1 MKDKTQRL
9 IKTII
14 FIVVLLIPIIYSFF
28 YLKSY
33 WDPYG
38 NLQDMKI
45 AVVNLDDGNET
56 ENEGKEFV
64 NELKEDGTFSICDV
78 TLDEAN
84 EGLKEGTYYAMIMLP
99 KDFTESLNS
108 AKEENKRISTIT
120 YTPNKQT
127 NYLAT
132 QIINSAIKTIEANLQ
147 AKVAEKVVDN
157 LTEKLNEVPDSL
169 QEISDGTGKIVNGA
183 QDLNDGLKKIDDGV
197 GTLSSSYSQFNDGVD
212 SAFQGSQS
220 VSNGMTQV
228 DNGINT
234 LKSGGVSLD
243 SAIGQIN
250 EGTEKLLANS
260 SQGLINLQD
269 GINALNEG
277 AQNLDNGV
285 SSYVDG
291 TKNLSKGVVSYI
303 QGTQSLTSGMNDYI
317 DGVNTLNQNVNQIL
331 AGIVAYGNANPTALK
346 DPNIA
351 KLYGGAAKILEKD
364 ANGKT
369 AMDKLSIAGAQIK
382 AGGENLNKNNDTL
395 TGGAQALISK
405 SEELKQGSNSLKG
418 GTTELALKSADLT
431 QITDG
436 VKQLQEATSKVKEG
450 TTSLNGG
457 IDSLKDGTNQ
467 LRNGSNNLT
476 DGLSKLKTS
485 SDEVENALN
494 TLEGGVDSAYEG
506 SSKLT
511 DGVKTLKEN
520 VDEGIKTAKTD
531 LQKLNGLSSF
541 VENPVEFKEE
551 SYGKI
556 DSYGIAFTPLFLCIG
571 LWVGSL
577 MCYVVLYY
585 DQKNRFGI
593 FGSDAKNKILQ
604 NIIYIGIGAV
614 QGIVT
619 GLLLKVGLG
628 FSIESAIAYY
638 GSCILIGIVFM
649 SIIQFLI
656 RNFGDIGKFIALIV
670 LVLQLAAS
678 GGTFPVETIEKG
690 FRAWNPVLPMTY
702 TIKLLREILVP
713 TNANHIGMYI
723 GVLFVIMIISFSAT
737 TIVDIIRKKK
747 NASN

>member
-1 MKDKTQRL
+1 MNEKTQKL
-9 IKTII
+9 FKTII
-14 FIVVLLIPIIYSFF
+14 FIVALLIPIIYSFF

-45 AVVNLDDGNET
+45 AVVNLDEGNET

-84 EGLKEGTYYAMIMLP
+84 KGLKEGTYYAMIMLP
-99 KDFTESLNS
+99 KDFTDSLNS

-132 QIINSAIKTIEANLQ
+132 QIINSAIKTIETNLQ
-147 AKVAEKVVDN
+147 AKVASKVVDN
-157 LTEKLNEVPDSL
+157 LTEKLNEVPESL

-197 GTLSSSYSQFNDGVD
+197 STLNNSYAQFNDGVD
-212 SAFQGSQS
+212 AAFQGSKS
-220 VSNGMTQV
+220 LSNGLVQV

-250 EGTEKLLANS
+250 DGTEKLLANS

-269 GINALNEG
+269 GIDALSEG
-277 AQNLDNGV
+277 TKNLDAGV
-285 SSYVDG
+285 ATYVDG
-291 TKNLSKGVVSYI
+291 TKNLSNGAISYV
-303 QGTQSLTSGMNDYI
+303 QGAQSLTSGMNDYI
-317 DGVNTLNQNVNQIL
+317 DGVNNLNQNVNQIL
-331 AGIVAYGNANPTALK
+331 AGIVAYGKANPTALQ

-351 KLYGGAAKILEKD
+351 KLYGGASKILEKD
-364 ANGKT
+364 SNGKT
-369 AMDKLSIAGAQIK
+369 AMDKLTISGAQIK
-382 AGGENLNKNNDTL
+382 AGAENLNKNNEAL
-395 TGGAQALISK
+395 TNGAKTLISK

-418 GTTELALKSADLT
+418 GATELANKTCDLA

-436 VKQLQEATSKVKEG
+436 VKTLQDATSKVKEG
-450 TTSLNGG
+450 TTSLNVG
-457 IDSLKDGTNQ
+457 IDSLKNGTDQ

-476 DGLSKLKTS
+476 DGLAKLKTS
-485 SDEVENALN
+485 SDEVKNALN
-494 TLEGGVDSAYEG
+494 TLDSGINSAYEG

-511 DGVKTLKEN
+511 DGARTLKES
-520 VDEGIKTAKTD
+520 VDEGIDSSKEE

-551 SYGKI
+551 SYGEI

-604 NIIYIGIGAV
+604 NIIYIGIGAA
-614 QGIVT
+614 QGIIT
-619 GLLLKVGLG
+619 GLLLKLGLG
-628 FSIESAIAYY
+628 FNIESAGAYY
-638 GSCILIGIVFM
+638 GSCLLIGIVFM

-678 GGTFPVETIEKG
+678 GGTFPVETIDKG
-690 FRAWNPVLPMTY
+690 FRAWNSVLPMTY
-702 TIKLLREILVP
+702 TIKLLREVLVP
-713 TNANHIGMYI
+713 TNANHSGMYI
-723 GVLFVIMIISFSAT
+723 GILCIV
-737 TIVDIIRKKK
+737 TIVSLGITNVVDIMRKKK
-747 NASN
+747 